1 MARTFW
7 VLAVLVGL
15 VALAGRTVTTQ
26 QPLPPGY
33 LDPKPILDAAR
44 SAIGTDN
51 LRCVTISGTAYNGA
65 VGQQRG
71 DRARTSTGPASTPS
85 PTTPGR

>member
-1 MARTFW
+1 MVRSLSI
-7 VLAVLVGL
+7 LAVLLGL

-44 SAIGTDN
+44 AAIGADS
-51 LRCVTISGTAYNGA
+51 LRCVTIAGTAYDGA
-65 VGQQRG
+65 LGQQKETAKNVDWPRIDDWQLG
-71 DRARTSTGPASTPS
+71 H
-85 PTTPGR
+85 GR